1 MARGGDAKRLA
12 EMRCEPCRADSPAV
26 ASDMRE
32 TLLAELA
39 GWTVAVVDGIP
50 RLVRTYKTA
59 DFAAAL
65 GLANRIG
72 EMADLEDHHPE
83 LVVEWGRLRVSW
95 WTHAIGGLH
104 MNDFVLAARCDEM
117 AAQSDRV

>member
-1 MARGGDAKRLA
+1 MARGVNAKRLA

-26 ASDMRE
+26 ASDMGKA
-32 TLLAELA
+32 LLAELD
-39 GWTVAVVDGIP
+39 GWVVDVVDDIP
-50 RLVRTYKTA
+50 RLIRTYQTA

-72 EMADLEDHHPE
+72 EMADSEDHHPQ
-83 LVVEWGRLRVSW
+83 LVVEWGRLQVGW

-104 MNDFVLAARCDEM
+104 MNDFVLAARCDEL
-117 AAQSDRV
+117 AAEAAGR